1 MTAERYTYRF
11 GEQITEDKALWCK
24 SAPKWEDRF
33 VKDIAPQLNL
43 TAEPNNKE
51 DKYAPDLIVN
61 GGLADLKYSTNPF
74 ILSTRYGVKD
84 PRYAHAFN
92 EKDFRRYI
100 LLYPDIQ
107 IYFWHEFEH
116 KEYVI
121 NNEST
126 WIEPMNAVWTVAFPY
141 LAKLIN
147 ANAFPLHQYRRRTND
162 LSGNAK
168 ASYIL
173 NLELKNFN
181 FLGTVN

>member
-1 MTAERYTYRF
+1 MTAEKYVYRF
-11 GEQITEDKALWCK
+11 EEEIVEDKSLWCS

-33 VKDIAPQLNL
+33 VKDICPQLNL
-43 TAEPNNKE
+43 TAQPNNKE

-61 GGLADLKYSTNPF
+61 GGLADLKYSSNPF

-84 PRYAHAFN
+84 PRYAHSFN
-92 EKDFRRYI
+92 EKDYRRYI

-116 KEYVI
+116 KEYII

-126 WIEPMNAVWTVAFPY
+126 WIEPFNAVWTVSFPY
-141 LAKLIN
+141 LTKLIK
-147 ANAFPLHQYRRRTND
+147 ANAFPLHEYRRRTND
-162 LSGNAK
+162 VSGNAK